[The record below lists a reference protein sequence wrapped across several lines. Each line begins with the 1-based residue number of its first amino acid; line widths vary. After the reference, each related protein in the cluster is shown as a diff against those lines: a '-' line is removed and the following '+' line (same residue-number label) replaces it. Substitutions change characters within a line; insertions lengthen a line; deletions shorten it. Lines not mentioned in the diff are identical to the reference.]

1 MIEMLVEFGAN
12 IYARDQ
18 YERKPV
24 DYTKPGT
31 AAADCLKF
39 YESGLKV
46 ITGSS
51 HLQLMWYF
59 MFAMVEHIL
68 LISYL

>member
-39 YESGLKV
+39 YESRV
-46 ITGSS
+46 ES
-51 HLQLMWYF
+51 HHWQ
-59 MFAMVEHIL
+59 
-68 LISYL
+68 